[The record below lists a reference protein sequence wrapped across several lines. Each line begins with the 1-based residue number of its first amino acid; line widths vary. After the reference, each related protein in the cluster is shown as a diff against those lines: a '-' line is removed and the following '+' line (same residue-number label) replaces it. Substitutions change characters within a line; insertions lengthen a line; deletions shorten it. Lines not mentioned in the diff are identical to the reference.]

1 MLEWKWDYATGVLSI
16 DSQHKAFFDYINRLE
31 KLLETTEVQRSEV
44 DSLLSF
50 LEDFAKLHFIGEESC
65 MARSLC
71 PAYKKNK
78 EGHALFLSNLRFY
91 RGQYENTSEPKDMLG
106 QLHESLIWWMNE
118 HILKVDMQ
126 MKGLAKTD

>member
-1 MLEWKWDYATGVLSI
+1 
-16 DSQHKAFFDYINRLE
+16 
-31 KLLETTEVQRSEV
+31 
-44 DSLLSF
+44 
-50 LEDFAKLHFIGEESC
+50 

-106 QLHESLIWWMNE
+106 QLHESLVWWMNE